1 MALQNAMTVLEFQ
14 LCTYRKEE
22 VSDAS
27 LPQIEYVQINQE
39 CVSACRQGLVEGD
52 ILKM

>member
-1 MALQNAMTVLEFQ
+1 MITLEFQ

-39 CVSACRQGLVEGD
+39 SVSACRQGLVEGG
-52 ILKM
+52 ILKI